1 MICCLHAWLACVL
14 LAGCGRAPDQ
24 AVSAAAASGASGSN
38 SAAGHAVVAH
48 AGLPQGAY
56 IWQRIWTPEHRGM
69 LANSHA
75 LFAELRVLAAQQ
87 QPGNGW
93 SDAQV
98 DLDALRIDGRKV
110 RPVVR
115 LDGRSARLDSKDIAT
130 HSARVIADWRAA
142 GVSVDGIEIDFDAAP
157 ARLGEYAQLLDAL
170 RAELPRDAVLSI
182 SVPPDWIGATGLPA
196 LLDRA
201 DEAVLQLHAVG
212 DPAQVLF
219 DPQRA
224 AQRIAQFGASTK
236 KPFRIALPSYG
247 SALDAAASAG
257 SDSAM
262 QPGEHHQLDAD
273 PAAMAKLLRDLE
285 RTHPAGLQ
293 GVLWFRLPLPGD
305 RRAWPLATLAAV
317 IDAQPLQAKLIA
329 DAHADSDGVFD
340 LQVSNRGTLEAA
352 LPAQVEVATSA
363 CPDASADPLPGYRV
377 EPGKD
382 VLRFVRETDARLPAS
397 QTRELGRIIH
407 CPPLTASNL
416 HVRP

>member
-1 MICCLHAWLACVL
+1 MICCLHALLACAL
-14 LAGCGRAPDQ
+14 LAACGRAPDRS
-24 AVSAAAASGASGSN
+24 VSAAAASGASTSN
-38 SAAGHAVVAH
+38 SEAGHAVAAH

-75 LFAELRVLAAQQ
+75 LFAQLRVLAAQQ
-87 QPGNGW
+87 QPGEGW

-115 LDGRSARLDSKDIAT
+115 LNGRSATLDSKDIAT

-142 GVSVDGIEIDFDAAP
+142 GVNVDGIEIDFDAAP

-170 RAELPRDAVLSI
+170 RAKLPRDVVLSI

-224 AQRIAQFGASTK
+224 AQRIAQFGTSTK

-247 SALDAAASAG
+247 SALDAAAGAG

-262 QPGEHHQLDAD
+262 QPGERHELDAD
-273 PAAMAKLLRDLE
+273 PVAMAKLLRDLE
-285 RTHPAGLQ
+285 RTHPANLQ

-317 IDAQPLQAKLIA
+317 IDAQPLQAKWIA
-329 DAHADSDGVFD
+329 DAHAGSDGVFD

-363 CPDASADPLPGYRV
+363 CPDASAEPLPGYRV
-377 EPGKD
+377 EAGKAA
-382 VLRFVRETDARLPAS
+382 LRFVRETDATLPAS
-397 QTRELGRIIH
+397 QTRALGRIVH
-407 CPPLTASNL
+407 CPPLTASSL